1 VPDQSAEGAQFS
13 FASEYPRDW
22 YLRLLQLCLTGLAS
36 ARPVTA
42 VRQPSGEVEF
52 APLPDSEIPKRIDG
66 TEVWPADSFTMIG
79 MRRMDNIRACIEDV
93 LGHDVPG
100 DLIEAG
106 VWRGGATI
114 FMRAVLKVH
123 SVSDR
128 TVYVADSFEG
138 VPPPDPDAYPVDAG
152 HNFNLIPFLSVP
164 VETVQQNFETFDLL
178 DDQVRFVKGWFR
190 DTLPGLSD
198 RTWSVVRVDGDLYES
213 TINALD
219 NLYPNLSAGGYL
231 IVDDYGS
238 VEPCK
243 QAVEDYRQAHG
254 IIDPIEMVDSE
265 CIYWQ
270 KTS

>member
-1 VPDQSAEGAQFS
+1 VNEAAAQFR
-13 FASEYPRDW
+13 FASEYARDW

-36 ARPVTA
+36 AHPVTA
-42 VRQPSGEVEF
+42 VRQPSGAVEF
-52 APLPDSEIPKRIDG
+52 EPLPPSEIVRRIEG

-79 MRRMDNIRACIEDV
+79 LRRIDNIRACIEDV
-93 LGHDVPG
+93 LGRKVPG

-128 TVYVADSFEG
+128 SVYVADSFEG
-138 VPPPDPDAYPVDAG
+138 VPPPDVEAYPADAG

-164 VETVQQNFETFDLL
+164 LETVQQNFERFGLL
-178 DDQVRFVKGWFR
+178 DDQVQFVKGWFR
-190 DTLPGLSD
+190 DTLPRLSD
-198 RTWSVVRVDGDLYES
+198 RTWSLIRLDGDLYES

-219 NLYPNLSAGGYL
+219 SLYPNLSIGGYL

-238 VEPCK
+238 VEPCR
-243 QAVEDYRQAHG
+243 QAVEDYRNAHEITDG
-254 IIDPIEMVDSE
+254 IEMVDSE
-265 CIYWQ
+265 CIYWR